1 MRYEVKN
8 LTVELEPGYAF
19 TDEKKPRF
27 GWRIESDGR
36 DVLQTG
42 YRLTV
47 KKGAETVWDSGKVE
61 GGESQWI
68 EYAGAPLLPRTRYD
82 WAVESFSEGGAGSAV
97 AAFETGLMDET
108 YAAWRGARWIGAD
121 EVGLAARVKAIFSIQ
136 LDFFLR
142 GEATGVIFG
151 KNDPRLLDGNKNDY
165 GLAGENYIKYRLTR
179 AGALEIYRVGYHPS
193 DRADVPFATV
203 EIPGF
208 DPALPHA
215 LRVDVTGNNAYAY
228 LDGVRVDEVKKELTR
243 RMPGMP
249 PFLMA
254 PRQLNP
260 AGKNDVT
267 TYPLLCESGFFAE
280 GECEVVRFS
289 ISNLRPPKAQLVRVE
304 AATPG
309 PFGESVKV
317 DRLVIRDAECTH
329 DFSYGAIPL
338 LRRAFNLEGT
348 VKRARLYA
356 TARGVYEAE
365 INGSRV
371 GDRWFEPGAAQYDRH
386 LRYQVS
392 DVTSLLRA
400 GENRLD
406 VALASGWWSEAQTFT
421 LMNCNYWGDRP
432 SFLSMLV
439 IEKEDG
445 TEETVVSAPGAWSA
459 RTDGPVK
466 FAGFFYGEHYDARK
480 AAPNWKKA
488 VEIPSVDF
496 SELLAEGG
504 FMRWPVPTTNPPAL
518 AVSTGSPVRHVLTLT
533 AQAMSEPRPGVYVYD
548 MGQNMVG
555 VPEIVLSGEPGQ
567 EAVIRYGE
575 VLYPPLAQYG
585 DLAGMILTENYR
597 DALSIDRYAFASD
610 EPETFSPRF
619 TFHGY
624 RYVEVTGVKAPPR
637 PEDVKG
643 LVLSSIERRTGEFE
657 CSNPLV
663 NRLYENI
670 LWSQRANFLSIP
682 TDCPQRNERMGWAGD
697 AQVFSRTAIYNAD
710 VYGFLRRYL
719 ECVRDCQLPDGR
731 FADIAPVGGGFGGIE
746 WGSAGVIVTYELYK
760 QYGDPRV
767 IEENFD
773 AMARYVEFLR
783 GKGTPGQLDNVGPLG
798 DWLATDMSTDNPLL
812 WNAIYYFDATIMA
825 EMARVV
831 GRDDE
836 AYEALAAEIR
846 ENWNRTFV
854 DPETKK
860 TRRMTGEI
868 NDTQAS
874 YAVPLAFGLFD
885 DAKAASNRLA
895 EKSKELGYAV
905 TTGFVGTGPLLPA
918 LTDGGHAETAYR
930 ILQNTAYPSW
940 LYSITEGA
948 TTIWERWNSVTRE
961 NGFGGNNRM
970 NSFNHY
976 SLGAV
981 GAWMYMYALGIRR
994 GESWRMFRLEPS
1006 VGAMDFAKGKFESLY
1021 GTIEAG
1027 WTREG
1032 GKVTYKIVVPANT
1045 RAEVLLPTGT
1055 KYVGN
1060 GAHEFTW

>member
-1 MRYEVKN
+1 MRYEVKS
-8 LTVELEPGYAF
+8 LTVELERGCAF
-19 TDEKKPRF
+19 IDEKRPRF

-36 DVLQTG
+36 DVLQTA
-42 YRLTV
+42 YRVTV
-47 KKGAETVWDSGKVE
+47 REGEKAVWDTGKVE
-61 GGESQWI
+61 SDESQWI
-68 EYAGAPLLPRTRYD
+68 EYAGANLLPRTRYD
-82 WAVESFSEGGAGSAV
+82 WTVSSFYEGGEASAS

-108 YAAWRGARWIGAD
+108 GDAWKGAKWIGAA
-121 EVGLAARVKAIFSIQ
+121 ETGLAAQAKSIFSVQ

-142 GEATGVIFG
+142 GAATGVIFG
-151 KNDPRLLDGNKNDY
+151 KNDPRLLDRNKNDY

-179 AGALEIYRVGYHPS
+179 EGALEIYRVGYHPA
-193 DRADVPFATV
+193 DRADVPFAAV

-208 DPALPHA
+208 DPAMPHA

-228 LDGVRVDEVKKELTR
+228 LDGVKVDEVKRELPFR
-243 RMPGMP
+243 RPGMP
-249 PFLMA
+249 PFIMA
-254 PRQLNP
+254 PRPLNP
-260 AGKNDVT
+260 AGENDVT

-280 GECEVVRFS
+280 GECEVVRFA
-289 ISNLRPPKAQLVRVE
+289 ISNLRPPKAQLVRLE

-309 PFGESVKV
+309 PFGEFVKN
-317 DRLVIRDAECTH
+317 DRLVIRDAELTA
-329 DFSYGAIPL
+329 DFSNGGIPL
-338 LRRAFNLEGT
+338 LRRAFNLDAPVRRG
-348 VKRARLYA
+348 RLYA

-365 INGSRV
+365 LNGARV
-371 GDRWFEPGAAQYDRH
+371 GESWFEPGAAQYDRH
-386 LRYQVS
+386 LRYQAY
-392 DVTSLLRA
+392 DVTALLRP

-406 VALASGWWSEAQTFT
+406 VALVSGWWSEAQTFN
-421 LMNCNYWGDRP
+421 LMNYNYWGDRP

-445 TEETVVSAPGAWSA
+445 TEETIVSAPGAWSV

-466 FAGFFYGEHYDARK
+466 FAGFFYGEHYDARP
-480 AAPNWKKA
+480 ATPRWQRT
-488 VEIPSVDF
+488 VEVLPVDF
-496 SELLAEGG
+496 SELLSEGG
-504 FMRWPVPTTNPPAL
+504 FMRWPVPTQNQPAL
-518 AVSTGSPVRHVLTLT
+518 SLSTGSPVKHIMTLT
-533 AQAMSEPRPGVYVYD
+533 ARAMFEPRPGVYVYD

-555 VPEIVLSGEPGQ
+555 VPEINLTGAPGTQ
-567 EAVIRYGE
+567 AVIRYGE
-575 VLYPPLAQYG
+575 ALYPPLPEYG

-597 DALSIDRYAFASD
+597 DALSIDRYVFATD
-610 EPETFSPRF
+610 EPVVFSPRF

-624 RYVEVTGVKAPPR
+624 RYVEITGVEAPPR
-637 PEDVKG
+637 PADVKG
-643 LVLSSIERRTGEFE
+643 LVLSSVTRQAGEFA

-682 TDCPQRNERMGWAGD
+682 TDCPQRNERMGWSGD
-697 AQVFSRTAIYNAD
+697 AQVFSRTAVYNAD

-719 ECVRDCQLPDGR
+719 ECARDCQLPDGR

-746 WGSAGVIVTYELYK
+746 WGSAGVIVTYELYR
-760 QYGDPRV
+760 QYGDRRV
-767 IEENFD
+767 VEENFD
-773 AMARYVEFLR
+773 AMARYIEFLR
-783 GKGTPGQLDNVGPLG
+783 GKGTPGLLDDVGPLG

-812 WNAIYYFDATIMA
+812 WNAIYYFDATVMA
-825 EMARVV
+825 EMARAV
-831 GRDDE
+831 GRDW
-836 AYEALAAEIR
+836 APYEALAAEIR
-846 ENWNRTFV
+846 ENWNRAFV

-860 TRRMTGEI
+860 TRRKSGEI

-874 YAVPLAFGLFD
+874 YAVPLAFELFD
-885 DAKAASNRLA
+885 DPKAAADRLA
-895 EKSKELGYAV
+895 DKSRELGYAV

-918 LTDGGHAETAYR
+918 LTDGGHADAGYR

-981 GAWMYMYALGIRR
+981 GAWLYMYALGIRR
-994 GESWRMFRLEPS
+994 GESWRFFRLAPF
-1006 VGAMDFAKGKFESLY
+1006 VGDMDFARGGYESVYGK
-1021 GTIEAG
+1021 IEAG
-1027 WTREG
+1027 WTREN

-1045 RAEVLLPTGT
+1045 RAEVVLPTGT
-1055 KYVGN
+1055 KIVGS